1 MKERFSMGHHLILE
15 VYDVDRELLDTLEPL
30 LEVVL
35 KGINRASMT
44 ILNVFTH
51 VFEPQ
56 GLTIL
61 VALAESHV
69 SLHSFPEKGCLSFDA
84 YTCGPGNPKII
95 IIELLKYLNPD
106 LQNYK
111 IREFDR

>member
-1 MKERFSMGHHLILE
+1 MGKHLILE
-15 VYDVDRELLDTLEPL
+15 VYGIDKEVLDTLEPL
-30 LEVVL
+30 LEVVIR
-35 KGINRASMT
+35 GVNRAKMT

-51 VFEPQ
+51 TFTPQ

-61 VALAESHV
+61 IALAESHV
-69 SLHSFPEKGCLSFDA
+69 SLHSFPEEGCLSFDA
-84 YTCGPGNPKII
+84 YTCGPGNPRII

-106 LQNYK
+106 LKNYK